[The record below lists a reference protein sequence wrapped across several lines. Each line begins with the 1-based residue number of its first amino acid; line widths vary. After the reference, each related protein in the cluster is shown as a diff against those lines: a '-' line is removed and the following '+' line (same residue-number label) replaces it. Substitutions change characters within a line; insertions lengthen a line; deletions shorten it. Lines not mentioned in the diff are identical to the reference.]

1 MQAENLVIG
10 FARSFS
16 VSPFGGICK
25 RCEAPLQA
33 SPRRGDMQAVRSTL
47 AGFAEKGGYASG
59 AKHPCRLRREGGRF
73 AIVRRALAGFA
84 EKRAVA
90 RGVRRR
96 GGNTKNGRNPLSPD
110 SVGNSPNGRALIS
123 SREMLCKKKA
133 PHFLP
138 STQI

>member
-47 AGFAEKGGYASG
+47 AGFAEKRGDLQSCEGLLQAS
-59 AKHPCRLRREGGRF
+59 P
-73 AIVRRALAGFA
+73 
-84 EKRAVA
+84 
-90 RGVRRR
+90 RR
-96 GGNTKNGRNPLSPD
+96 GRWRAKY
-110 SVGNSPNGRALIS
+110 VGEVAIQKMGVTPSHPTPSGT
-123 SREMLCKKKA
+123 
-133 PHFLP
+133 LP
-138 STQI
+138 TGEP